1 MNESQPSDSYY
12 NLGIHEKP
20 LLEGK
25 FSKENSAKE
34 KSTTIITASNQK
46 QIKQSLPVRI
56 EITTFL
62 NTSIVQMQSNY
73 QIVIFRHIH
82 DCMLSFKV

>member
-25 FSKENSAKE
+25 LSKENSAKE
-34 KSTTIITASNQK
+34 TKYHYNYRFQPKTNQTVTTC
-46 QIKQSLPVRI
+46 
-56 EITTFL
+56 EITTFH
-62 NTSIVQMQSNY
+62 NTSIIQMQINY

-82 DCMLSFKV
+82 NRMLSFEV

>member
-34 KSTTIITASNQK
+34 TKYHYNYRFQPKTNQTVTTCENWDYYISQ
-46 QIKQSLPVRI
+46 
-56 EITTFL
+56 
-62 NTSIVQMQSNY
+62 
-73 QIVIFRHIH
+73 HINRP
-82 DCMLSFKV
+82 DAK